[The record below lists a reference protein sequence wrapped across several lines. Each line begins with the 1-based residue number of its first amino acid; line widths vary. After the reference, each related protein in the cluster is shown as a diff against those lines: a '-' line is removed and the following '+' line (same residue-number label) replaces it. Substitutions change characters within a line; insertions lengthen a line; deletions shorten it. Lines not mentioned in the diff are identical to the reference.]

1 MLPGAWGGIVPGHYP
16 PMTHVVDVPGLPADS
31 VSGHLPGRLLRIAL
45 AALLA
50 ASAILLAG

>member
-1 MLPGAWGGIVPGHYP
+1 MLPGAWGGISPGHFP
-16 PMTHVVDVPGLPADS
+16 PMTHAVDVSRLPADS
-31 VSGHLPGRLLRIAL
+31 VPGHLLGRLLRIAL